1 MKGHD
6 HAPSAGYEPVL
17 AGYLALGMGVGP
29 LTHYALSALGPL
41 VVSDLGLSATEFGG
55 LWLVA
60 FGAAAACTP
69 GFGRLTDRLGSQRML
84 RLTFALA
91 GAAMVAVSM
100 SHSLVPLVL
109 GVGLAGMAVATSN
122 PATNLAVADSVTVGR
137 QGLVVGAKQSGV
149 QASQLLAG
157 LALPGLAVVLDWRAA
172 ILLCAPLAV
181 LGFVA
186 TRWVGGPAAP
196 RAVRAGAPPAAMD
209 PSVWWL
215 TAYALVT
222 GAAIQATNVYL
233 PLYAHDVLG
242 QSVSEAGLVSA
253 TLGGTGVLARLVWGR
268 VMDRVPNTPALLAG
282 LAALAGAGLAVCDL
296 AAAFS
301 DVMVWLGAATFGAS
315 ALAANV
321 VIMMTVV
328 RTAPKGS
335 VGRAT
340 GWTSL
345 GLYAGFMIGPLT
357 FGVFVDSP
365 AGYGGAWSY
374 LCVLSVLL
382 IVITVCWK
390 RFGRRAPEP
399 RESEEA
405 RVGAGD
411 GRGAGQNRF
420 RTQQSPQR
428 SKEIQL

>member
-1 MKGHD
+1 MRGHD
-6 HAPSAGYEPVL
+6 RTPSTAYEPVL
-17 AGYLALGMGVGP
+17 AGYLALAMGIGP

-60 FGAAAACTP
+60 FGTAAACTP
-69 GFGRLTDRLGSQRML
+69 GFGRLTDHLGPQRML
-84 RLTFALA
+84 RLVFACA

-100 SHSLVPLVL
+100 SHSLLPLVL
-109 GVGLAGMAVATSN
+109 GVGLAGMAVAISN
-122 PATNLAVADSVTVGR
+122 PATNLAVASSVTVGR

-157 LALPGLAVVLDWRAA
+157 LALPGLAVVLGWRTA
-172 ILLCAPLAV
+172 ILLCAAFAV
-181 LGFVA
+181 LGFAA
-186 TRWVGGPAAP
+186 TRWAVGPAAP
-196 RAVRAGAPPAAMD
+196 RATRAGASRAAMD

-222 GAAIQATNVYL
+222 GAAIQAANVYL

-242 QSVSEAGLVSA
+242 HSVSEAGLVSA
-253 TLGGTGVLARLVWGR
+253 MLGGTGVLARLAWGR
-268 VMDRVPNTPALLAG
+268 VMDRVLDVPWLLTGLAVLAG
-282 LAALAGAGLAVCDL
+282 VGLAVCGL

-301 DVMVWLGAATFGAS
+301 DLMVWLGASIFRVS

-321 VIMMTVV
+321 VIMMAVV
-328 RTAPKGS
+328 RTASTDS

-345 GLYAGFMIGPLT
+345 GLYAGFMVGPVT

-374 LCVLSVLL
+374 LCVLTVLL
-382 IVITVCWK
+382 VVITACWK
-390 RFGRRAPEP
+390 RFGRRAQEP
-399 RESEEA
+399 SGSAAIR
-405 RVGAGD
+405 AGVS
-411 GRGAGQNRF
+411 GGQG
-420 RTQQSPQR
+420 PG
-428 SKEIQL
+428 

>member
-1 MKGHD
+1 MRGHGRT
-6 HAPSAGYEPVL
+6 ASTAYEPVL

-60 FGAAAACTP
+60 FGTAAASTP
-69 GFGRLTDRLGSQRML
+69 GFGRLTDHLGAQRML
-84 RLTFALA
+84 RLTFVCA

-122 PATNLAVADSVTVGR
+122 PATNLAVAGTVTVGR

-157 LALPGLAVVLDWRAA
+157 LALPGLAVMLGWRVA
-172 ILLCAPLAV
+172 ILLCGVLAV
-181 LGFVA
+181 LGFAA
-186 TRWVGGPAAP
+186 TRWVVGPAAP
-196 RAVRAGAPPAAMD
+196 RAARAGVPRAAMD

-215 TAYALVT
+215 TIYALVT

-242 QSVSEAGLVSA
+242 HSVSEAGLVSA

-268 VMDRVPNTPALLAG
+268 VMDRILDTPSLLTG
-282 LAALAGAGLAVCDL
+282 LAVLTGVGLAVCGL
-296 AAAFS
+296 AAAVS
-301 DVMVWLGAATFGAS
+301 GLMVWVGAAIFGAS

-328 RTAPKGS
+328 RNAPSGS

-345 GLYAGFMIGPLT
+345 GLYAGFMVGPLT
-357 FGVFVDSP
+357 FGMFVDSP

-374 LCVLSVLL
+374 LCALTVVLV
-382 IVITVCWK
+382 VITACWK
-390 RFGRRAPEP
+390 RFGRRGHDASG
-399 RESEEA
+399 SEAA
-405 RVGAGD
+405 RVGAD
-411 GRGAGQNRF
+411 GTRGAA
-420 RTQQSPQR
+420 
-428 SKEIQL
+428 